1 MNGRNRSDFR
11 KGPEQKNQEL
21 NTAMPTEAGTN
32 PFRPCPRRWKT
43 LIDQRK
49 EGYMAKI
56 KKTIKAGPLV
66 KTVLY
71 TAPEPRDGPQ
81 ARAEKSRATTAARKW
96 INDKT
101 ARGKMEMLLWANFTE
116 RDLYV
121 TLTYDDAHLPKNR
134 KEAQENVRKFILTS
148 QGALEKGR
156 GGITLYLL

>member
-1 MNGRNRSDFR
+1 MENPNRPEKGRVHGEDKEND
-11 KGPEQKNQEL
+11 KGWATGKDCPIY
-21 NTAMPTEAGTN
+21 
-32 PFRPCPRRWKT
+32 CPRATR
-43 LIDQRK
+43 R
-49 EGYMAKI
+49 
-56 KKTIKAGPLV
+56 
-66 KTVLY
+66 
-71 TAPEPRDGPQ
+71 PQ

-134 KEAQENVRKFILTS
+134 KEAQENVRKIHTTS

-156 GGITLYLL
+156 GGITLYLCDRE